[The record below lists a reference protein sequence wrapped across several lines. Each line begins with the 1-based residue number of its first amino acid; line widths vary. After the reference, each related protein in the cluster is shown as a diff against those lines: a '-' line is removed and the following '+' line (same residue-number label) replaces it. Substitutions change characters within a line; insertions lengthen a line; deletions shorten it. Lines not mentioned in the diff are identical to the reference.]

1 MSTGELSRILD
12 NRAQSLFEEGK
23 FGDAMNAAA
32 ASVESARRVAVE
44 DTSEIPTLIEALVIE
59 AEILRHVGE
68 FDDSHALYK
77 EAQEHVDQIGGGD
90 VIKAR
95 IAMGR
100 AICVDASGQIR
111 AAAKLY
117 ESSIELLEALNPP
130 DLEEAAS
137 LRNNLAMIY
146 REEGLHDRAEEHYIR
161 AINISERLYGKQ
173 DLTVA
178 SLYNN
183 LAALYVNATHFS
195 EALEIAKQSLE
206 IREKILPP
214 DSAELAQS
222 LSNLGSIVYGQGN
235 IEAAVD
241 YFSKAVTIL
250 EISPDAD
257 PEEYE
262 VVVSNYID
270 LLNESGRGEEASK
283 VTKRARR
290 VYNRLSHP
298 EE

>member
-23 FGDAMNAAA
+23 FEDAISAAS
-32 ASVESARRVAVE
+32 ASVESARRVAMQ
-44 DTSEIPTLIEALVIE
+44 DTSEMPILLEAVVIE
-59 AEILRHVGE
+59 AEILRHVGQ
-68 FDDSHALYK
+68 FDDSAALYK
-77 EAQEHVDQIGGGD
+77 EADELAKEYETDD
-90 VIKAR
+90 VMRAR
-95 IAMGR
+95 VVMGQ
-100 AICVDASGQIR
+100 AICVDAAGQIR

-117 ESSIELLEALNPP
+117 EDAIERLENLNPP

-161 AINISERLYGKQ
+161 AINISERLYGKE

-183 LAALYVNATHFS
+183 LAALYVNATHYS

-206 IREKILPP
+206 IREKLLSA
-214 DSAELAQS
+214 DSPELAQS
-222 LSNLGSIVYGQGN
+222 LSNLGSIVYGQGD

-241 YFSKAVTIL
+241 YFSKAASIL
-250 EISPDAD
+250 ESSNETD

-270 LLNESGRGEEASK
+270 LLNEAGRGEEATK
-283 VTKRARR
+283 VTKHARR
-290 VYNRLSHP
+290 VYNRLNTA

>member
-23 FGDAMNAAA
+23 FDDAMSAAA
-32 ASVESARRVAVE
+32 ASVESARRVAVQ
-44 DTSEIPTLIEALVIE
+44 DTSEISTLIEALVIE
-59 AEILRHVGE
+59 AEILRHVGQ
-68 FDDSHALYK
+68 FDDSDNLYK
-77 EAQEHVDQIGGGD
+77 EAQELVDQTGGND
-90 VIKAR
+90 VIRAR

-117 ESSIELLEALNPP
+117 ESSIEQLEALNPP

-161 AINISERLYGKQ
+161 AINISERLYGKE

-183 LAALYVNATHFS
+183 LAALYVNATHYS

-206 IREKILPP
+206 IREKLLAP

-235 IEAAVD
+235 VEAAVD
-241 YFSKAVTIL
+241 YFSKAVAIL
-250 EISPDAD
+250 EISADAD

-270 LLNESGRGEEASK
+270 LLNESGRGEEAGK
-283 VTKRARR
+283 VTKHARR
-290 VYNRLSHP
+290 VYNRLNNP
-298 EE
+298 VY